1 MFHPGKNC
9 NLRDQSTK
17 KLNFTT
23 IHHQIALTF
32 LSGIG
37 SRRARII
44 VSHFNNLETFFEEK
58 RLNLSKIPG
67 IPADFVS
74 LKQRI
79 HALNEADKVLQQ
91 LERIGAKTTFFTEKG
106 YPRRLKQCEDAP
118 LLLYSRGNIDWN
130 PEKTISI
137 VGTRHASDY
146 GKALT
151 HELIEGL
158 ADYGVTVVSG
168 MAYGIDICA
177 HQEALKFNLPTWGV
191 LGHGLSKMY
200 PREHCKIADRM
211 LETGGLISEFIPS
224 QKPEPAH
231 FPMRNRIV
239 AGLSDATVVVE
250 SGEKGGS
257 LITANLAADYNR
269 DVFAFPGDISR
280 PYSTGCLNLIR
291 KNQAALIRN
300 SSDLVEYM
308 NWQITAPK
316 QGRQRI
322 LFNDFNPR
330 EEKIMTVMR
339 TKPELTLD
347 VIGYLSSLTTS
358 EVTNDLLT
366 LEFKGLVRSLPGKR
380 FQLIH

>member
-1 MFHPGKNC
+1 M
-9 NLRDQSTK
+9 
-17 KLNFTT
+17 NFTT

-37 SRRARII
+37 SRRARMI
-44 VSHFNNLETFFEEK
+44 VSHFNDLEAFFAEK
-58 RLNLSKIPG
+58 RLNLAKIPG

-74 LKQRI
+74 LKQRLN
-79 HALNEADKVLQQ
+79 ALSEADKVLQE
-91 LERIGAKTTFFTEKG
+91 LERIGAKTVFFTEKG

-118 LLLYSRGNIDWN
+118 LLLYSKGNIDWN
-130 PEKTISI
+130 PEKTIAV
-137 VGTRHASDY
+137 VGTRHATDY

-158 ADYGVTVVSG
+158 AEHGVTVVSG

-200 PREHCKIADRM
+200 PREHRKIADRM
-211 LETGGLISEFIPS
+211 LESGGIISEFIPS
-224 QKPEPAH
+224 QKAEPGH

-239 AGLSDATVVVE
+239 AGLADATVVIE

-257 LITANLAADYNR
+257 LITANLATDYNR
-269 DVFAFPGDISR
+269 DVFAYPGDISR
-280 PYSTGCLNLIR
+280 PYSKGCLDLIR

-300 SSDLVEYM
+300 ASDLVEYM
-308 NWQITAPK
+308 NWQVSEPN
-316 QGRQRI
+316 QDRQRA
-322 LFNDFNPR
+322 LFVDLNQR

-347 VIGYLSSLTTS
+347 AIGYLASLTIS
-358 EVTNDLLT
+358 EVTGDLLN
-366 LEFKGLVRSLPGKR
+366 LEFKGLIRALPGRR